1 MNIIEAVKALEAG
14 RIVLD
19 PDGWP
24 IHADSWGFILHRD
37 DSDYLS
43 YVRSLLSEKWTVID
57 E

>member
-1 MNIIEAVKALEAG
+1 MNVIEAVKALEAG

-43 YVRSLLSEKWTVID
+43 HVRSLLSEKWTVID